1 MCDPVTAAIA
11 VGVTTVASTA
21 ANVVAQTKAANA
33 QQKAINQQLAVTR
46 EETRQ
51 EATAQLFDQM
61 RAARREQGRIRTA
74 AGEAGLSLDS
84 GSIEGLLLD
93 SATQMELQGDRTLA
107 NMESRH
113 NANVAEAESMMSHIQ
128 KPTALGAGL
137 QIASAAASAWSGVQN
152 AKIKKGVQNDKIKKG
167 G

>member
-11 VGVTTVASTA
+11 VGVTAVAGTA

-33 QQKAINQQLAVTR
+33 QQRAINEQLAVTR

-113 NANVAEAESMMSHIQ
+113 NANVAEASSMMSQIQ

-137 QIASAAASAWSGVQN
+137 QIASSAASAWSGVQS
-152 AKIKKGVQNDKIKKG
+152 AKIKKGTG
-167 G
+167 